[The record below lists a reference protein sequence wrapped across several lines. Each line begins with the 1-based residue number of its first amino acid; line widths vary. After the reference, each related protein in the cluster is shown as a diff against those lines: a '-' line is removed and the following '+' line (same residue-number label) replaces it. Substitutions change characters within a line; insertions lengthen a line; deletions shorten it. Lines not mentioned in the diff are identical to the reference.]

1 MTSFTAPVD
10 DILFS
15 LETIA
20 DANRIPDWDSDLAS
34 GHCQTKR
41 A

>member
-20 DANRIPDWDSDLAS
+20 DANRIPDWDSERRRPTCA
-34 GHCQTKR
+34 
-41 A
+41 